1 MTTTPLNINV
11 NAVFWLSWFVVYS
24 VMVTFIALL
33 VSLVSK
39 FVIIKSIS
47 FGTIFLICEI
57 FGFTLIMFAF
67 MVTALFSKRKAAGAF
82 GGIITM
88 LMALSYYLQVS
99 VRRKRGPDSIGKNP
113 LNQKEMSIL
122 TCGDNVINRNV
133 HLMI

>member
-1 MTTTPLNINV
+1 MTTTP
-11 NAVFWLSWFVVYS
+11 VFWLSWFVVYS

-39 FVIIKSIS
+39 FVIIKSVH
-47 FGTIFLICEI
+47 FGTIFLTCEI

-99 VRRKRGPDSIGKNP
+99 PREQDIQFHLLPCTKPNP
-113 LNQKEMSIL
+113 RSSQNLI
-122 TCGDNVINRNV
+122 
-133 HLMI
+133 

>member
-1 MTTTPLNINV
+1 MTTTP
-11 NAVFWLSWFVVYS
+11 VFWLSWFVVYS

-39 FVIIKSIS
+39 FVIIKSVH
-47 FGTIFLICEI
+47 FGTIFLTCEI

-99 VRRKRGPDSIGKNP
+99 LYSF
-113 LNQKEMSIL
+113 LNIQKEPSIKDVCNIFDIL
-122 TCGDNVINRNV
+122 DPLPI
-133 HLMI
+133 LD

>member
-1 MTTTPLNINV
+1 MTTTP
-11 NAVFWLSWFVVYS
+11 VFWLSWFVVYS

-39 FVIIKSIS
+39 FVIIKSVH
-47 FGTIFLICEI
+47 FGTIFLTCEI

-99 VRRKRGPDSIGKNP
+99 LYSLRTSATFSIFWTPSLFWTK
-113 LNQKEMSIL
+113 LWYRIHATSLSI
-122 TCGDNVINRNV
+122 
-133 HLMI
+133 

>member
-1 MTTTPLNINV
+1 MINP
-11 NAVFWLSWFVVYS
+11 VFWLSWFVVYS

-47 FGTIFLICEI
+47 FGIIFLICEI

-88 LMALSYYLQVS
+88 LMALSYYLQVGLFS
-99 VRRKRGPDSIGKNP
+99 VNR
-113 LNQKEMSIL
+113 L
-122 TCGDNVINRNV
+122 TG
-133 HLMI
+133 

>member
-1 MTTTPLNINV
+1 MTTTP
-11 NAVFWLSWFVVYS
+11 VFWLSWFVVYS

-39 FVIIKSIS
+39 FVIIKSVH
-47 FGTIFLICEI
+47 FGTIFLTCEI

-99 VRRKRGPDSIGKNP
+99 LYSFLNSLKGPSVKDVRKTFSIFWTPSLFWTK
-113 LNQKEMSIL
+113 LWYRIHATSLSI
-122 TCGDNVINRNV
+122 
-133 HLMI
+133 

>member
-1 MTTTPLNINV
+1 MIHP
-11 NAVFWLSWFVVYS
+11 VFWLSWFVVYS

-47 FGTIFLICEI
+47 FGVIFLICEI

-88 LMALSYYLQVS
+88 LMALTYYLQV
-99 VRRKRGPDSIGKNP
+99 RGDMITALEPDPESDFQ
-113 LNQKEMSIL
+113 LF
-122 TCGDNVINRNV
+122 GDSGSGLGSN
-133 HLMI
+133 